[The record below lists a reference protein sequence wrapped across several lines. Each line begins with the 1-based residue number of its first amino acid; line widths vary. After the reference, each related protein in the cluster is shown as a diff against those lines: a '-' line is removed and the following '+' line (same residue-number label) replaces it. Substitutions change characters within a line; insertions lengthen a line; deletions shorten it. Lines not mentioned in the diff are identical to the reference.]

1 MVVFLNRL
9 LTICL
14 VLVISISGFG
24 QNGALPQFEVA
35 SVKPASPDQRA
46 VDLRDLPGRSSADH
60 LSNARRDDRRGISGE
75 VVATER

>member
-1 MVVFLNRL
+1 MLRIGL
-9 LTICL
+9 LAL
-14 VLVISISGFG
+14 LAAVIAA
-24 QNGALPQFEVA
+24 QTPPAFEVA
-35 SVKPASPDQRA
+35 SVKPASPDQRT